1 VATPVVRYTRGVL
14 TDAEVTEM
22 QRVDAL
28 AAQLRSHLDR
38 SSESI
43 NRVHIH
49 GAASKSVQDVVA
61 ALLVDELGFVQ
72 EWVVDRQLGFTGR
85 PRPDF
90 YMPLAKGR
98 GVIAEVERGGTTT
111 NNHDLKDLWK
121 AHLAEAVQ
129 HLFLVVPQ
137 SNWREDGTPRDR
149 PYSTV
154 SRRLQAFF
162 GDARREIDL
171 VSCHIFGYGTT
182 TLSLLERKYVLELEG
197 RPDAG

>member
-1 VATPVVRYTRGVL
+1 M
-14 TDAEVTEM
+14 E
-22 QRVDAL
+22 RVDSL
-28 AAQLRSHLDR
+28 ADQLRMHLGA
-38 SSESI
+38 SAESI
-43 NRVHIH
+43 DRVHIH
-49 GAASKSVQDVVA
+49 GAASKSVQDIVA
-61 ALLVDELGFVQ
+61 SLLCDELGFVQ

-90 YMPLAKGR
+90 YLPLDEGR
-98 GVIAEVERGGTTT
+98 GIIAEVERGGTIT

-149 PYSTV
+149 PFATV

-162 GDARREIDL
+162 GDERREIDL

-182 TLSLLERKYVLELEG
+182 TLSLLERRYVRNSDGVPEKG
-197 RPDAG
+197 CRPH